1 MIRNALT
8 LIMSIFVLVQIASA
22 QATHYVVNN
31 TAAFAQRLI
40 DNLIDNSIEDGIRQY
55 YISIASGDL
64 VITPNY
70 DSEDNVLHS
79 SDEEQINLREMLTQT
94 AQKLL
99 PGTRLYKAKI
109 PREVAVD
116 DTAILIKS
124 IDGHTIAQHAIET
137 VGQEDGAARYTLVGG
152 GYATLAYDTDRQQYR
167 LIYDGTTYVMTLQ
180 NE

>member
-1 MIRNALT
+1 
-8 LIMSIFVLVQIASA
+8 MSIFVLVQIASA

-40 DNLIDNSIEDGIRQY
+40 DNLIDNSIEEGIRQY
-55 YISIASGDL
+55 NISIASGDL

-79 SDEEQINLREMLTQT
+79 SDEEQINLREMLTQI

-109 PREVAVD
+109 PREVVID
-116 DTAILIKS
+116 DTAIVIKS

-137 VGQEDGAARYTLVGG
+137 VGQDDGAARYTLVGG
-152 GYATLAYDTDRQQYR
+152 GNATLAYDADSRQYR
-167 LIYDGTTYVMTLQ
+167 LVHDGTTYVMTLQ